1 MRAAAVSTALL
12 LLTTFGPLSTAVHGQ
27 DSIVDRR
34 VPGPVESVVVDNPMG
49 ETEIQSW
56 AERDVRVR
64 ATRPSA
70 GASPLASDLSIDRSV
85 PRSLRISVRGDALVR
100 LQVFVPLNTRVSMGS
115 DGGGGRSAPLS
126 RSDWSPPDSASG
138 GLPDDVSGMTR
149 PRSVRRARADAPDTA
164 AADAGDAT
172 LELNAMLVNLD
183 VRVSDSAGQNLTTLT
198 KNDFQVFENGR
209 RQELVHFRSISAPV
223 NLVLLLDLSGST
235 KDKMDQIRRAAVTF
249 VDGLNPQNNVAV
261 AAFTRKFLLVS
272 SFTTDRAL
280 LKQRIMDLENRDS
293 GTAYYDSLWTALELF
308 DEVEGGRRVVV
319 VLTDGV
325 DNTLSDPG
333 DYESRHSFEE
343 TLARAVAGETTVF
356 PIYFDTEYEVVVQRN
371 LGSHEAYRT
380 ARKQLDQLAQQTGG
394 VVFRA
399 DRVGDL
405 ESAYRRVTA
414 EVQSIYSIAYESS
427 NPKRD
432 GGWREIEVK
441 VRRNDAIVKAR
452 RGYQAK

>member
-70 GASPLASDLSIDRSV
+70 GASPLASDLSIDRSASG
-85 PRSLRISVRGDALVR
+85 SLKIAVRGDALVR

-115 DGGGGRSAPLS
+115 DGGGGHGAPLS
-126 RSDWSPPDSASG
+126 RSEYSPPDSSLGAA
-138 GLPDDVSGMTR
+138 DDVSGMTR
-149 PRSVRRARADAPDTA
+149 PRSVRRARADGLDPAAP
-164 AADAGDAT
+164 DAGDAT

-183 VRVSDSAGQNLTTLT
+183 VRVSDAAGQNLTTLT
-198 KNDFQVFENGR
+198 KNDFQIFENGR

-235 KDKMDQIRRAAVTF
+235 KDKMDQIRRAAITF
-249 VDGLNPQNNVAV
+249 IDGLNPRNNIAV

-280 LKQRIMDLENRDS
+280 LKQRIIDLENRDS
-293 GTAYYDSLWTALELF
+293 GTAYYDSLWKALDLF

-333 DYESRHSFEE
+333 DYRSKHSFEQ
-343 TLARAVAGETTVF
+343 TLSRAVAGETTVF
-356 PIYFDTEYEVVVQRN
+356 PIYFDTEYEVVVQRG

-380 ARKQLDQLAQQTGG
+380 ARKELDQLARETGG

-432 GGWREIEVK
+432 GAWRDIEVK
-441 VRRNDAIVKAR
+441 VRRNDAIVKSR
-452 RGYQAK
+452 RGYHAR